1 MPPAGLSVLC
11 AFIAVIC
18 KQRLAHSSVT
28 CIRAVLCQC
37 RNVPT
42 FKNKFPTHEPQSFPF
57 FPLTRLIWILCC
69 PSALT
74 LSCADSTT
82 QTSQHTSVASSK
94 LNPTSHCP
102 LLVWKHYFAHSHT
115 RLSLFLRCFEA
126 LVIYF
131 KAGKKEEPYVTI
143 SRKIKLKKGTGTE
156 MEWEIGQ
163 TERILATHRNAFKRT
178 AVIQAFLGSTPQ
190 LTLQLYATIQEK
202 YILPTRSK
210 NHGGVSDDYSSMR
223 VSLKENLNNIKM
235 MKIIQVGSSL

>member
-1 MPPAGLSVLC
+1 MSKLLKT
-11 AFIAVIC
+11 
-18 KQRLAHSSVT
+18 KQ
-28 CIRAVLCQC
+28 
-37 RNVPT
+37 
-42 FKNKFPTHEPQSFPF
+42 KNRFPTHDPQCFPF
-57 FPLTRLIWILCC
+57 FPLTCLIWILCC

-82 QTSQHTSVASSK
+82 QTSQHTSVASSN
-94 LNPTSHCP
+94 LNLTSHCP

-115 RLSLFLRCFEA
+115 LLSLFLRCFEA

-210 NHGGVSDDYSSMR
+210 NHGGGGFRWLFQYEGIF
-223 VSLKENLNNIKM
+223 KKNLNNIKM